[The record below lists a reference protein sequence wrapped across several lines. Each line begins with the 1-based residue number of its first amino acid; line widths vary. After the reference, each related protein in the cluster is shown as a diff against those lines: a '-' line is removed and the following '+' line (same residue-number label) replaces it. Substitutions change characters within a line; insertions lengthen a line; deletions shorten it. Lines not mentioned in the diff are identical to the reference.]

1 MRHLLIGAAMT
12 VMAAG
17 AAIAHHAGE
26 TFPVGD
32 LVVSHAWTYETA
44 AAGHATKV
52 YLTVMNNGDEAD
64 RLIDA
69 RVDFAPRT
77 VIQAQAIGA
86 DGTLGVQDV
95 AALTIEPGQS
105 LTLQPGAMWLELEG
119 VQRTF
124 AHGQYFH
131 MDLTFEVAGSV
142 EIDVWVEEADEH
154 DPEGAS

>member
-1 MRHLLIGAAMT
+1 MRNLLVGAAMT

-26 TFPVGD
+26 TFAVGD

-52 YLTVMNNGDEAD
+52 YLTIMNNGDEAD

-95 AALTIEPGQS
+95 AGLTIEPGQS

-124 AHGQYFH
+124 AHGQHFH

-142 EIDVWVEEADEH
+142 EIDVRVEEADEH
-154 DPEGAS
+154 DPEAAS